1 MRVLIVD
8 DEPLAAEVLQVYL
21 AKLPDMELV
30 ATCRNALE
38 AFAMLNKQPID
49 LLLLDINMPELNGI
63 DFLKSL
69 KQPPQ
74 VIFTTAYTEHAV
86 TSYDLGAVDYLVKPI
101 AFDRFLKAIQ
111 KVNVATSQ
119 TQQHTTPT
127 DAGASKTLFVRSDG
141 KWLKIDVTK
150 IWFVE
155 GLKDYVRIWSDEG
168 RVTVHSTM
176 KNFEEQLKPF
186 QHFARVHKSY
196 IINLNCIDETD
207 ESSLLIKKQLIP
219 IGGTYRDEVIQLIHR
234 NRLG

>member
-21 AKLPDMELV
+21 AKLPETELV
-30 ATCRNALE
+30 ATCRNALD
-38 AFAMLNKQPID
+38 AFAILNKQQVD

-111 KVNVATSQ
+111 KVTVSSTQPINPTSNE
-119 TQQHTTPT
+119 PT
-127 DAGASKTLFVRSDG
+127 SSKTLFVRSDG

-155 GLKDYVRIWSDEG
+155 GLKDYVRIWSEEG

-196 IINLNCIDETD
+196 IVNLNHIDETD
-207 ESSLLIKKQLIP
+207 ESSLIIRKQLIP

>member
-1 MRVLIVD
+1 MIRVLIVE
-8 DEPLAAEVLQVYL
+8 DEPLAAEILQVYL
-21 AKLPDMELV
+21 QKLPELELV
-30 ATCRNALE
+30 GTCNNALQ
-38 AFAMLNKQPID
+38 AFSMLNKQTID

-69 KQPPQ
+69 KNPPQ

-101 AFDRFLKAIQ
+101 SFDRFLRAMQ
-111 KVNVATSQ
+111 KVL
-119 TQQHTTPT
+119 QQHDTTVAPVERST
-127 DAGASKTLFVRSDG
+127 NNMLFVRSDG

-168 RVTVHSTM
+168 RITVHSTM

-186 QHFARVHKSY
+186 QYFSRVHKSY
-196 IINLNCIDETD
+196 IVNLNAIDETD
-207 ESSLLIKKQLIP
+207 ESSLTINKNCIP
-219 IGGTYRDEVIQLIHR
+219 IGGTYKEEVVRLIQR
-234 NRLG
+234 NKLG